1 MDMLRRG
8 KNAEGSKKQLA
19 ALDKTGKF
27 HYNIQAIGVWR
38 SLVSRLVRVQEAAGS
53 NPATPTIFPVTTFV
67 VAVFFHLS
75 QLLLKA
81 GGISMLKRIK
91 NFVERET
98 VLCIAAG
105 CAILTM
111 FVIPPDKEYLHYIDF
126 RVLCLLLCLMA
137 VVAGLKKIDLFHWLT
152 YQLLHRLHSGRA
164 LSVTLVLLPFFSSM
178 FVTNDVALIIFI
190 PFTLMLLDQLGCK
203 HRIIPVTVFQTIA
216 ANLGSMATP
225 VGNPQNLYLYAFYN
239 MGVADFFSVTLPL
252 TAVSL
257 IALSIAS
264 IPLLPRQLP
273 EQATER
279 ASISSTKQLL
289 IYLGLFVLCLL
300 TVFRIVPY
308 LLTTAITVMVLLLVD
323 RKLLKEIDY
332 MLLLTF
338 VCFFTVSENLG
349 RVDAIRIFLQQL
361 LQRSTLLTAVAT
373 SQVISNVPAAVV
385 LSGFTDQWR
394 QMLAGVN
401 IGGLGTPIA
410 SLASL
415 ITIKFYMRWP
425 NANIMKFLG
434 YFTAA
439 NVIALAVLL
448 LFAQIM

>member
-1 MDMLRRG
+1 
-8 KNAEGSKKQLA
+8 
-19 ALDKTGKF
+19 
-27 HYNIQAIGVWR
+27 
-38 SLVSRLVRVQEAAGS
+38 
-53 NPATPTIFPVTTFV
+53 
-67 VAVFFHLS
+67 
-75 QLLLKA
+75 
-81 GGISMLKRIK
+81 MLKRIK
-91 NFVERET
+91 NFIAKET
-98 VLCIAAG
+98 VLCVAAG

-137 VVAGLKKIDLFHWLT
+137 VVSGLKTIGLFHWLT

-190 PFTLMLLDQLGCK
+190 PFTLMLLDQLECK
-203 HRIIPVTVFQTIA
+203 QCIIPVTVFQTIA

-239 MGVADFFSVTLPL
+239 MSISDFFSVTLPL
-252 TAVSL
+252 TGVSL
-257 IALSIAS
+257 VALSVAS
-264 IPLLPRQLP
+264 IPLLPHKLP
-273 EQATER
+273 EQTIEKAGIR
-279 ASISSTKQLL
+279 STRQLL
-289 IYLGLFVLCLL
+289 IYLALFVLCLL

-308 LLTTAITVMVLLLVD
+308 LLTTAITVVTLLLVD
-323 RKLLKEIDY
+323 RKLLKEIDF

-361 LQRSTLLTAVAT
+361 LQSSTLLTAVAT

-385 LSGFTDQWR
+385 LSGFTDQWK
-394 QMLAGVN
+394 QMLSGVN

-425 NANIMKFLG
+425 GAKIMRFLG
-434 YFTAA
+434 YFSVA
-439 NVIALAVLL
+439 NVIALTILL
-448 LFAQIM
+448 LFVQLI

>member
-1 MDMLRRG
+1 M
-8 KNAEGSKKQLA
+8 AEIFLYNK
-19 ALDKTGKF
+19 LDF
-27 HYNIQAIGVWR
+27 GVWR
-38 SLVSRLVRVQEAAGS
+38 SLVSRLVRVQEASGS
-53 NPATPTIFPVTTFV
+53 NPDTPTKKPATTPV
-67 VAVFFHLS
+67 VAGFSILS
-75 QLLLKA
+75 LRVLFDA
-81 GGISMLKRIK
+81 GGITMRKRIK
-91 NFVERET
+91 NFIAREA
-98 VLCIAAG
+98 VFCVAAG

-111 FVIPPDKEYLHYIDF
+111 FVIPPDKEYLHYIDY

-137 VVAGLKKIDLFHWLT
+137 VVAGLKTIGLFHWLT

-164 LSVTLVLLPFFSSM
+164 LGVSLVLLPFFSSM

-190 PFTLMLLDQLGCK
+190 PFTLMLLEQLGCK
-203 HRIIPVTVFQTIA
+203 HCIIPVTVFQTIA

-239 MGVADFFSVTLPL
+239 MSIGDFFSVTLPL

-257 IALSIAS
+257 IALSAAS
-264 IPLLPRQLP
+264 IPLLPHKLP
-273 EQATER
+273 DQTIDKAGIH
-279 ASISSTKQLL
+279 SVKHLL
-289 IYLGLFVLCLL
+289 IYLALFVLCLL

-308 LLTTAITVMVLLLVD
+308 FLTTAITVVTLFLVD

-349 RVDAIRIFLQQL
+349 RVDGIRIFLQQL
-361 LQRSTLLTAVAT
+361 LQSSTLFTAVAT

-385 LSGFTDQWR
+385 LSGFTDQWK
-394 QMLAGVN
+394 QLLSGVN

-425 NANIMKFLG
+425 GAKFIHFLG
-434 YFTAA
+434 YFTIV
-439 NVIALAVLL
+439 NVISLAILL
-448 LFAQIM
+448 LFAQMI